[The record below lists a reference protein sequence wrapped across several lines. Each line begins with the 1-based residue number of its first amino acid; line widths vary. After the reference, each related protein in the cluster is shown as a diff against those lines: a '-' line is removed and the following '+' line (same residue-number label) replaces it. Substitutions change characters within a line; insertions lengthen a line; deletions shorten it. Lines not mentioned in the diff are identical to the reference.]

1 MKNYNLLRQL
11 LRAGLGLDNKWSPE
25 GNVAWAEIYK
35 LASNQGVAPIVWDGI
50 KRLEEENILS
60 ISAIERST
68 KLQWAL
74 SVETLEKRY
83 ERQRR
88 VMVKLARFYGEEN
101 IKMMILKGYGLSLCY
116 PVPHHRSCSDVD
128 IWLFGEQERAD
139 AMLRRRLNLPIDEDK
154 HHHTVF
160 HIEGVMF
167 ENHYDFLN
175 VESHR
180 SNRDIEQELKERAMQ
195 AKELKVEDVT
205 LYTPNTNC
213 HALFLVRHAAAH
225 FAAVEIVLRHIID
238 WAMFVKHNHSEI
250 DWAWLR
256 RICREQNMER
266 FLDVINVLAAD
277 ICDVDLSLMPGTER
291 NKSLE
296 MRVLRDILTPEFKR
310 KQPKEGLL
318 RILVFKLQRWWSNR
332 WKHRLV
338 YREGLLTTFFT
349 QLRSHI
355 LKPKSFRQ

>member
-83 ERQRR
+83 ERQRK

-139 AMLRRRLNLPIDEDK
+139 AMLRRRLNLSIDEDK

-205 LYTPNTNC
+205 LYMPNANC

-277 ICDVDLSLMPGTER
+277 ICDVNLSLMPGTER

-296 MRVLRDILTPEFKR
+296 VRVLRDILTPEFKR

-318 RILVFKLQRWWSNR
+318 RILIFKLQRWWSNR